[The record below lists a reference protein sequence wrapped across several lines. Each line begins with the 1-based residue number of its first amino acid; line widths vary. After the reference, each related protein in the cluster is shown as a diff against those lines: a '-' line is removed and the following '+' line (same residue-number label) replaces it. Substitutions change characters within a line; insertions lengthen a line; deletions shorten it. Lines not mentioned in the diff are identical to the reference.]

1 MQPGD
6 DPQARILEHLRAL
19 RLEVASLH
27 EKIDALTAR
36 LEDAIE
42 GDGEDDD

>member
-1 MQPGD
+1 MAPPD
-6 DPQARILEHLRAL
+6 DAQRRIMEHLEAL
-19 RLEVASLH
+19 RLDMASLH

-42 GDGEDDD
+42 GDDEAIH